1 MDILCDFWFK
11 NREYWFNGTPETDEK
26 VIEFASKY
34 FNFKNLENT
43 KLISIKELSLL
54 GQILF
59 HDQIIRHK
67 VRFDVRFDN
76 LEMELSKSII
86 ETNNLIAIKITN
98 HLLKTNQIE
107 NLNPIERCFAL
118 MPLRHS
124 SNEEHRIYVIKIIET
139 FLEEE
144 PKNSDY
150 LRFYQASLE
159 RVRNPRLVIKDLSN
173 PLIFPR
179 ELVCQSSIFNDIPFD
194 DNVDDNLDDNVDDN
208 IYEKFSLKDIP
219 EEFVIGFLKAIPK
232 KETKEIKEAKNITIS
247 ISGGAD
253 SMLCLFVAVKLGYNP
268 VALMIDYA
276 NREEHSKE
284 VQFVSW
290 FCQQLNVPFYV
301 REIKE
306 LKRERDETREFYER
320 VTKNI
325 RFNSYKFL
333 GFPVIL
339 GHNLD
344 DCFENCITNIL
355 TQRAEEN
362 LFGMRPVNDQFGDQQ
377 GVSLR
382 RPILGITKSK
392 IVEMCNKFS
401 IPFLLDSTP
410 KWSRRGKIRDNI
422 VPAFKVVDENL
433 ITRMMEFCQKS
444 SETLQDYQ
452 TLLSSIP
459 IKEIKDGYS
468 IDIDISLESFNT
480 NFRFWQGILNRI
492 TKMSGIEKIKD
503 KTITHFISTTK
514 EYLEKEKSISR
525 CSPTEIKISLLVNL
539 TAHISITRNEILF
552 IIKK

>member
-26 VIEFASKY
+26 VIEFVSKY
-34 FNFKNLENT
+34 FNFEKLE
-43 KLISIKELSLL
+43 LVQELSLL
-54 GQILF
+54 GQIIF

-67 VRFDVRFDN
+67 VRFDVHFNN
-76 LEMELSKSII
+76 LEKELSSSII
-86 ETNNLIAIKITN
+86 ETNNLIAIEITN
-98 HLLKTNQIE
+98 YLLKTKQIE

-124 SNEEHRIYVIKIIET
+124 SNEEHRIYVIKIIER

-159 RVRNPRLVIKDLSN
+159 RVRHPRLITQDPSN

-179 ELVCQSSIFNDIPFD
+179 ELVCQTSIFNDIPFD
-194 DNVDDNLDDNVDDN
+194 EDDNLDDN

-219 EEFVIGFLKAIPK
+219 EEFVDGFQKAIPE
-232 KETKEIKEAKNITIS
+232 KETKKIKSITIS
-247 ISGGAD
+247 ISGGSD
-253 SMLCLFVAVKLGYNP
+253 SMLCLFLAVKLGYNP
-268 VALMIDYA
+268 VALMIDYG
-276 NREEHSKE
+276 NRDEHTKE
-284 VQFVSW
+284 VHFVSW
-290 FCQQLNVPFYV
+290 FCNQLKVPFYV

-362 LFGMRPVNDQFGDQQ
+362 LFGMKPVNDQL

-382 RPILGITKSK
+382 RPILAIPKSK
-392 IVEMCNKFS
+392 IVEICNWFS

-452 TLLSSIP
+452 TLLLSIP
-459 IKEIKDGYS
+459 IKEIKQKDCFGYS
-468 IDIDISLESFNT
+468 IDISLESFNT
-480 NFRFWQGILNRI
+480 NFRFWQGIINRI
-492 TKMSGIEKIKD
+492 TKMTGIEKIKD

-525 CSPTEIKISLLVNL
+525 CSSTEIKISLLVNL
-539 TAHISITRNEILF
+539 TAHISISRNEILF

>member
-11 NREYWFNGTPETDEK
+11 NREYWFNGIPEIDEK

-34 FNFKNLENT
+34 FNFENLEGNIE
-43 KLISIKELSLL
+43 LILVKDLSLL

-86 ETNNLIAIKITN
+86 ETNNLIAIEITN
-98 HLLKTNQIE
+98 HLLKTKQIE
-107 NLNPIERCFAL
+107 SLNPIERCFAL

-159 RVRNPRLVIKDLSN
+159 RVRHPRLIIKDPSN

-194 DNVDDNLDDNVDDN
+194 LDEDDN

-232 KETKEIKEAKNITIS
+232 EIKETKEAKNITIS

-253 SMLCLFVAVKLGYNP
+253 SMLCLFLAVKLGYNP

-290 FCQQLNVPFYV
+290 FCDQLKVPFYV

-306 LKRERDETREFYER
+306 LKRERDETREFYEK

-362 LFGMRPVNDQFGDQQ
+362 LFGMKPINDQF

-392 IVEMCNKFS
+392 IVEMCNRFC

-452 TLLSSIP
+452 TLLLSIP
-459 IKEIKDGYS
+459 IKETKKKDCFGYS
-468 IDIDISLESFNT
+468 IDISIEDFNT

-514 EYLEKEKSISR
+514 EYLEKEKFISR

-539 TAHISITRNEILF
+539 TAHISTSRNEILF
-552 IIKK
+552 TIKK

>member
-11 NREYWFNGTPETDEK
+11 NREYWFNGTPETDKK

-34 FNFKNLENT
+34 FDFEKPEL
-43 KLISIKELSLL
+43 KELSLL

-67 VRFDVRFDN
+67 VRINVYFDKYK
-76 LEMELSKSII
+76 LEHSKSII
-86 ETNNLIAIKITN
+86 ETNNLIAIDITN
-98 HLLKTNQIE
+98 HLLKTKQIE
-107 NLNPIERCFAL
+107 SLNPIERCFAL

-124 SNEEHRIYVIKIIET
+124 ENEEHRIYVIKIIET
-139 FLEEE
+139 YLEKE
-144 PKNSDY
+144 PKNGDY
-150 LRFYQASLE
+150 LRFYQAALE
-159 RVRNPRLVIKDLSN
+159 RVRHPRLITQDPSN
-173 PLIFPR
+173 PLVFPR
-179 ELVCQSSIFNDIPFD
+179 ELVCETSIFN
-194 DNVDDNLDDNVDDN
+194 NVDDIQDDGDDNM
-208 IYEKFSLKDIP
+208 YERFTSNDIP
-219 EEFVIGFLKAIPK
+219 EEFVNGFLKAIHD
-232 KETKEIKEAKNITIS
+232 KESKNITIS
-247 ISGGAD
+247 ISGGSD
-253 SMLCLFVAVKLGYNP
+253 SMLCLFIAVKLGYNP
-268 VALMIDYA
+268 VALMIDYG
-276 NREEHSKE
+276 NRYEHLLE
-284 VQFVSW
+284 VNFVSW
-290 FCQQLNVPFYV
+290 FCEQLKVPFYV

-306 LKRERDETREFYER
+306 LNRERDATREFYEK
-320 VTKNI
+320 VTRNI

-355 TQRAEEN
+355 TQRSEEN
-362 LFGMRPVNDQFGDQQ
+362 LFGMRPISDQL
-377 GVSLR
+377 GVSIR

-392 IVEMCNKFS
+392 IIEMCNKFC

-433 ITRMMEFCQKS
+433 MTRMMEFCQKS

-459 IKEIKDGYS
+459 IKEKDIKQKDCFGYS
-468 IDIDISLESFNT
+468 IDISPESFNT

-503 KTITHFISTTK
+503 KTISHFISTTK
-514 EYLEKEKSISR
+514 EYLEKEKSLSR
-525 CSPTEIKISLLVNL
+525 CTLMEIKISLLINL
-539 TAHISITRNEILF
+539 TSHISISRNEILF

>member
-26 VIEFASKY
+26 VIEFVSKY
-34 FNFKNLENT
+34 FNFENPE
-43 KLISIKELSLL
+43 IVQELSLL
-54 GQILF
+54 GQIIF

-67 VRFDVRFDN
+67 VRFDVHFNN
-76 LEMELSKSII
+76 LEKELSSSII
-86 ETNNLIAIKITN
+86 ETNNLIAIEITN
-98 HLLKTNQIE
+98 YLLKTNQIE
-107 NLNPIERCFAL
+107 SLNPIERCFAL

-124 SNEEHRIYVIKIIET
+124 SNEEHRIYVIKIIER

-159 RVRNPRLVIKDLSN
+159 RVRHPRLITQDPSN

-179 ELVCQSSIFNDIPFD
+179 ELVCQTSIFNDIPFD
-194 DNVDDNLDDNVDDN
+194 EDDNLDDN

-219 EEFVIGFLKAIPK
+219 EEFVDGFQKAIPE
-232 KETKEIKEAKNITIS
+232 KETKKIKSITIS
-247 ISGGAD
+247 ISGGSD
-253 SMLCLFVAVKLGYNP
+253 SMLCLFLAVKLGYNP
-268 VALMIDYA
+268 VALMIDYG
-276 NREEHSKE
+276 NRDEHTKE

-290 FCQQLNVPFYV
+290 FCHQLKVPFYV

-362 LFGMRPVNDQFGDQQ
+362 LFGMKPLNDQL

-382 RPILGITKSK
+382 RPILGIPKSK
-392 IVEMCNKFS
+392 IVEMCNWFS

-452 TLLSSIP
+452 TLLLSIP

-468 IDIDISLESFNT
+468 IDISLESFNT
-480 NFRFWQGILNRI
+480 NFRFWQGIINRI

-525 CSPTEIKISLLVNL
+525 CSSTEIKISLLINL
-539 TAHISITRNEILF
+539 TAHISISRNEILF

>member
-26 VIEFASKY
+26 VIEFTSKY
-34 FNFKNLENT
+34 FNFENLE
-43 KLISIKELSLL
+43 LISVQELSLL

-67 VRFDVRFDN
+67 VRFDN
-76 LEMELSKSII
+76 LEMKLSKSII
-86 ETNNLIAIKITN
+86 ETNNLIAIEITN
-98 HLLKTNQIE
+98 HLLKTKQIE
-107 NLNPIERCFAL
+107 SLNPIERCFAL

-124 SNEEHRIYVIKIIET
+124 SNEEHRIYVIKIIER

-159 RVRNPRLVIKDLSN
+159 RVRNPRLIIKDPSN

-194 DNVDDNLDDNVDDN
+194 LDEDDN

-232 KETKEIKEAKNITIS
+232 EIKETKEAKNITIS

-253 SMLCLFVAVKLGYNP
+253 SMLCLFLAVKLGYNP

-290 FCQQLNVPFYV
+290 FCDQLKVPFYV

-362 LFGMRPVNDQFGDQQ
+362 LFGMKPINDQFGDQF

-468 IDIDISLESFNT
+468 IDIDIDISLESFNT
-480 NFRFWQGILNRI
+480 NFRFWQGIINRI

-514 EYLEKEKSISR
+514 EYQEKEKSISR

-552 IIKK
+552 TIKK

>member
-11 NREYWFNGTPETDEK
+11 NREYWFNGTAETDEK

-43 KLISIKELSLL
+43 KLISVKELSLL

-86 ETNNLIAIKITN
+86 ETNNLIAIEITN
-98 HLLKTNQIE
+98 HLLKTKKIE
-107 NLNPIERCFAL
+107 NLNPTERCFAL

-173 PLIFPR
+173 PVILPR
-179 ELVCQSSIFNDIPFD
+179 ELICETSIFNDIKFDFD
-194 DNVDDNLDDNVDDN
+194 DNMDDN
-208 IYEKFSLKDIP
+208 IYQKFTLKDIP
-219 EEFVIGFLKAIPK
+219 EEFVIGFLKAIPD
-232 KETKEIKEAKNITIS
+232 KETKNITIS
-247 ISGGAD
+247 ISGGSD
-253 SMLCLFVAVKLGYNP
+253 SMLCLFLAVKLGYNP
-268 VALMIDYA
+268 VALMIDYG
-276 NREEHSKE
+276 NRLEHTKE
-284 VQFVSW
+284 IQFVSW
-290 FCQQLNVPFYV
+290 FCEKLKVPFYV

-333 GFPVIL
+333 GFPVVL

-362 LFGMRPVNDQFGDQQ
+362 LFGMKPVNDQL

-382 RPILGITKSK
+382 RPILGIPKSN
-392 IVEMCNKFS
+392 IVEICNWFS

-444 SETLQDYQ
+444 SQTLQDYQ
-452 TLLSSIP
+452 TLLLSIP
-459 IKEIKDGYS
+459 IKKIKDGYS
-468 IDIDISLESFNT
+468 IDINIDISLDGFNT

-514 EYLEKEKSISR
+514 EYLEKEKFISR
-525 CSPTEIKISLLVNL
+525 CSPTEIKISLLINL
-539 TAHISITRNEILF
+539 TAHISTSRNEILF

>member
-1 MDILCDFWFK
+1 MDVLCDFWFK
-11 NREYWFNGTPETDEK
+11 NREYWFNGTIETDEK
-26 VIEFASKY
+26 VIEFVSKY
-34 FNFKNLENT
+34 FDFK
-43 KLISIKELSLL
+43 KLGLIQEVEKLSEL

-67 VRFDVRFDN
+67 IRFDVHFN
-76 LEMELSKSII
+76 KLKLEKELSKSII
-86 ETNNLIAIKITN
+86 ESHNLISIEITN

-107 NLNPIERCFAL
+107 SFNPIERCFAL

-124 SNEEHRIYVIKIIET
+124 SNEKDRIYVIKIIEKY
-139 FLEEE
+139 LEKD
-144 PKNSDY
+144 PKNGDY
-150 LRFYQASLE
+150 LRFYQAALE
-159 RVRNPRLVIKDLSN
+159 RVRNPSLIINDPSN
-173 PLIFPR
+173 PFFFPR
-179 ELVCQSSIFNDIPFD
+179 ELVCQTSIFNDFND
-194 DNVDDNLDDNVDDN
+194 LDEGDDN

-219 EEFVIGFLKAIPK
+219 EEFVNGFSKAIPEK
-232 KETKEIKEAKNITIS
+232 TKDITIS
-247 ISGGAD
+247 ISGGSD
-253 SMLCLFVAVKLGYNP
+253 SMLCLFLAVKLGYNP
-268 VALMIDYA
+268 VALMIDYG
-276 NREEHSKE
+276 NRDEHKRE
-284 VQFVSW
+284 VIFVSW
-290 FCQQLNVPFYV
+290 FCEQLKVLFYV

-306 LKRERDETREFYER
+306 LKRERDETREFYEK
-320 VTKNI
+320 VTRNI

-333 GFPVIL
+333 QFPVIL

-355 TQRAEEN
+355 TQRSEEN
-362 LFGMRPVNDQFGDQQ
+362 LFGMRPISDQL

-382 RPILGITKSK
+382 RPILGINKSK
-392 IVEMCNKFS
+392 IVEMCNQFC

-433 ITRMMEFCQKS
+433 MTRMMEFCQKS

-452 TLLSSIP
+452 TLLLSIP
-459 IKEIKDGYS
+459 IKETKKKDCFGYS
-468 IDIDISLESFNT
+468 IDISIEDFNT

-514 EYLEKEKSISR
+514 EYLEKEKFISR

-539 TAHISITRNEILF
+539 TAHISTSRNEILF
-552 IIKK
+552 TIKK

>member
-11 NREYWFNGTPETDEK
+11 NRDYWFNGTPETDEK
-26 VIEFASKY
+26 VIEFVSKY
-34 FNFKNLENT
+34 FNFENFNFEKVEEKT
-43 KLISIKELSLL
+43 QLISVQELSLL
-54 GQILF
+54 GQIIF

-67 VRFDVRFDN
+67 VRFDVRFDVRFNN
-76 LEMELSKSII
+76 LEKELSSSII

-98 HLLKTNQIE
+98 HLLKTKQIE
-107 NLNPIERCFAL
+107 SLNSIERCFAL

-124 SNEEHRIYVIKIIET
+124 SNEEDRIYVIKIIET

-159 RVRNPRLVIKDLSN
+159 RVRYPRLVIKDLSN
-173 PLIFPR
+173 PLILPR
-179 ELVCQSSIFNDIPFD
+179 ELICETSIFNDIPFD
-194 DNVDDNLDDNVDDN
+194 VDDNMDDN

-219 EEFVIGFLKAIPK
+219 EEFVIGFLKAIPD
-232 KETKEIKEAKNITIS
+232 KETKNITIS
-247 ISGGAD
+247 ISGGSD
-253 SMLCLFVAVKLGYNP
+253 SMLCLFLAVKLGYNP
-268 VALMIDYA
+268 VALMIDYG

-284 VQFVSW
+284 IQFVSW
-290 FCQQLNVPFYV
+290 FCEKLKVPFYV

-362 LFGMRPVNDQFGDQQ
+362 LFGMKPVNDQL

-382 RPILGITKSK
+382 RPILGIPKCK
-392 IVEMCNKFS
+392 IVEICNWFS

-452 TLLSSIP
+452 TLLLSIP
-459 IKEIKDGYS
+459 IKEIKQKDCFGYS
-468 IDIDISLESFNT
+468 IDISLESFNT
-480 NFRFWQGILNRI
+480 NFRFWQGIINRI

-525 CSPTEIKISLLVNL
+525 CSPTEIKISLLINL
-539 TAHISITRNEILF
+539 TAHISISRNEILF

>member
-26 VIEFASKY
+26 VIEFTSKY
-34 FNFKNLENT
+34 FNFENP
-43 KLISIKELSLL
+43 KLISVKDLSLL

-67 VRFDVRFDN
+67 VRFDN
-76 LEMELSKSII
+76 LEMELSSSII
-86 ETNNLIAIKITN
+86 ETNNLIAIEITN
-98 HLLKTNQIE
+98 HLLKTKQIE
-107 NLNPIERCFAL
+107 SLNPIERCFAL

-124 SNEEHRIYVIKIIET
+124 SNEEHRIYVIKIIER

-159 RVRNPRLVIKDLSN
+159 RVRHPRLIIKDPSN

-194 DNVDDNLDDNVDDN
+194 LDEDDN

-232 KETKEIKEAKNITIS
+232 KETKEAKNITIS

-290 FCQQLNVPFYV
+290 FCDQLKVPFYV

-362 LFGMRPVNDQFGDQQ
+362 LFGMKPINDQLGDQF

-468 IDIDISLESFNT
+468 IDIDISLDGFNT

-552 IIKK
+552 TIKK